1 MKKEID
7 WKQTGSSLARKKPL
21 CKNLKTYLQ
30 ITLG

>member
-7 WKQTGSSLARKKPL
+7 WKQMGSSLARKKPL
-21 CKNLKTYLQ
+21 CKNWKYLQ